1 MAGLTRNQ
9 KYYAKKKKDPAFME
23 ARRQR
28 AAAFRATP
36 AGKGYH
42 RNYGRQYYKD
52 NKNRIDEYRKT
63 LPDPTRNARS
73 RKYWAL
79 QKENLTKPYIVK
91 LLTRHSGLT
100 INEITSYMVVKK
112 RKEIIAFRERKK
124 NRKV

>member
-100 INEITSYMVVKK
+100 INEITSYMVVKNA
-112 RKEIIAFRERKK
+112 RK
-124 NRKV
+124 

>member
-9 KYYAKKKKDPAFME
+9 KYYAKKKKDPEFME

-28 AAAFRATP
+28 AASFRATP
-36 AGKGYH
+36 KGKAYH
-42 RNYGRQYYKD
+42 KKYWTQYYKE
-52 NKNRIDEYRKT
+52 NKDKIDEYRKT

-79 QKENLTKPYIVK
+79 QREKLTKAYIVK

-100 INEITSYMVVKK
+100 KNEITPYMVAKK
-112 RKEIIAFRERKK
+112 RKEIRAFRERKK
-124 NRKV
+124 NRQG